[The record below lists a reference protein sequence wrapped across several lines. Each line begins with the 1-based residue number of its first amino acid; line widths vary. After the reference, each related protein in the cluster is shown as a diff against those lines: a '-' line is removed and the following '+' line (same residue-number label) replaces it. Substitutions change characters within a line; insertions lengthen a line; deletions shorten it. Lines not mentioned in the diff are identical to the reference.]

1 MAVSKKS
8 SICEAVS
15 FRTPRQYKRTAG
27 HFISCKMKTS
37 VWYESVL
44 QRDFM
49 YWLEFDPDVV
59 SYTTSTKPLKYYNKG
74 KEELYYPDFQ
84 VIRHQKKQVVDL
96 KFQKTIKSKKY
107 RQLYPL
113 LYDVCRDAEWEYTVL
128 TESQVKQEPTISNI
142 KLLYRYAREDFS
154 IDEYENCLSILKS
167 TVPAS
172 LSEIYELLDCQN
184 IRKNVLFKLLF
195 YSFVEINLKESI
207 NPDSQITVVSSK
219 PSWKVLFN
227 A

>member
-8 SICEAVS
+8 S
-15 FRTPRQYKRTAG
+15 TLRQYKQTAG
-27 HFISCKMKTS
+27 RFSSCKMKTS
-37 VWYESVL
+37 IWYKSVL

-59 SYTTSTKPLKYYNKG
+59 SYTTSTMPLEYYNRG

-84 VIRHQKKQVVDL
+84 VIRHRKKQVVDL
-96 KFQKTIKSKKY
+96 QLQKAIESKKY
-107 RQLYPL
+107 RRLYPL
-113 LYDVCRDAEWEYTVL
+113 LYNVCRDAEWEYTAL
-128 TESQVKQEPTISNI
+128 TELQVKQEPTISNI
-142 KLLYRYAREDFS
+142 KLLYRYARENFS

-172 LSEIYELLDCQN
+172 LSEICELLDCQN

-207 NPDSQITVVSSK
+207 NADSQITAVLSK
-219 PSWKVLFN
+219 PNWKVLFN

>member
-1 MAVSKKS
+1 MPLFYGCFKKIKHMRSPKGFPSVS
-8 SICEAVS
+8 VS

-128 TESQVKQEPTISNI
+128 TELQVKQEPTISNI

-154 IDEYENCLSILKS
+154 
-167 TVPAS
+167 
-172 LSEIYELLDCQN
+172 QN

-207 NPDSQITVVSSK
+207 NPDSQITAVSSK

>member
-8 SICEAVS
+8 S
-15 FRTPRQYKRTAG
+15 TPRQYKQTSG
-27 HFISCKMKTS
+27 HFISCKMQTNL
-37 VWYESVL
+37 WYESVL

-59 SYTTSTKPLKYYNKG
+59 WYTTSTEPLKYYDKG
-74 KEELYYPDFQ
+74 KEKLYYPNFQ
-84 VIRHQKKQVVDL
+84 IIRHQKKQVIDL
-96 KFQKTIKSKKY
+96 KFQKAITSKKY
-107 RQLYPL
+107 RELYPIL
-113 LYDVCRDAEWEYTVL
+113 CEVCRDAEWEYTAL
-128 TESQVKQEPTISNI
+128 TELQVRQEPTISNI

-154 IDEYENCLSILKS
+154 IDEYRNCLSILKS

-172 LSEIYELLDCQN
+172 LAKIYELLYCQN

-207 NPDSQITVVSSK
+207 NLNSQITAVSSK
-219 PSWKVLFN
+219 PNWKVLFN